1 MSRGCEASISMR
13 SARSGELRRSSAIF
27 DIIISISAWIG
38 CDGSDATSSTRIRK
52 DAMIRSKTSSPAQ
65 AGIHHGEASAK
76 LSLKYGRLST
86 MTTSS
91 PRSVAST
98 DSRVRPPFSQA
109 STTREMIGVTGVCRS
124 QSSEV
129 CVMTDATRSS
139 SRDWAIVDPVSMVR
153 REASVGVFG

>member
-1 MSRGCEASISMR
+1 
-13 SARSGELRRSSAIF
+13 
-27 DIIISISAWIG
+27 
-38 CDGSDATSSTRIRK
+38 
-52 DAMIRSKTSSPAQ
+52 MIRSKTSSPAQ
-65 AGIHHGEASAK
+65 AGIHHGDASAK

-139 SRDWAIVDPVSMVR
+139 SSDWAIVDPVSMVR
-153 REASVGVFG
+153 RAASDACSGESSHVANRPAISASVSHSPRLAGSRKFC